1 MCCSLTAPIMQE
13 EENAMLVDFEQVSSS
28 KEEKAIIRAKEKT
41 TDIQSAIE
49 ILEGNAGGIAV
60 LNEGKTYICRSNS
73 IYYIE
78 SVDKRSYVYTKDH
91 CYETKYRLYEL
102 EEMLTGYFVRCSK
115 AMIVNLRKVKS
126 VKSDI
131 GGRLNATLLNEEE
144 IIISRSYVK
153 EIKRRLDL

>member
-1 MCCSLTAPIMQE
+1 
-13 EENAMLVDFEQVSSS
+13 MLVEYEQVSTIE
-28 KEEKAIIRAKEKT
+28 EEKAVIKAVAKT
-41 TDIQSAIE
+41 SDIQNAIE
-49 ILEGNAGGIAV
+49 LLEGNAGGIAV
-60 LNEGKTYICRSNS
+60 VNGGSTYICKQNA

-78 SVDKRSYVYTKDH
+78 SVDKRTYVYTKDN

-102 EEMLTGYFVRCSK
+102 EEILGAYFVRCSK

-131 GGRLNATLLNEEE
+131 GGRLETTLLNDEE

-153 EIKRRLDL
+153 EIKRRLEI

>member
-1 MCCSLTAPIMQE
+1 
-13 EENAMLVDFEQVSSS
+13 MLVDFEQVSSEI
-28 KEEKAIIRAKEKT
+28 EEKALIRAREKT
-41 TDIQSAIE
+41 ADIQSAIE
-49 ILEGNAGGIAV
+49 LLEGSYGGIAV
-60 LNEGKTYICRSNS
+60 SQDGKTYLCKQNA

-78 SVDKRSYVYTKDH
+78 SVDKRSYVYTKDK
-91 CYETKYRLYEL
+91 CYDTKFRLYEL
-102 EEMLTGYFVRCSK
+102 EEMLGGFFVRCSK

-131 GGRLNATLLNEEE
+131 GGRLITTLLNDEE

>member
-1 MCCSLTAPIMQE
+1 
-13 EENAMLVDFEQVSSS
+13 MLVEFEQVSTT
-28 KEEKAIIRAKEKT
+28 EDEKAIIKAKEKT
-41 TDIQSAIE
+41 SDIQNAIE
-49 ILEGNAGGIAV
+49 LLEGNAGGVAV
-60 LNEGKTYICRSNS
+60 SKEGKTYMCKPAA

-78 SVDKRSYVYTKDH
+78 SVDKRSYVYTKDD
-91 CYETKYRLYEL
+91 CYDTKFRLYEL
-102 EEMLTGYFVRCSK
+102 EELLGGYFVRCSK

-131 GGRLNATLLNEEE
+131 GGRLITTLLNDEE